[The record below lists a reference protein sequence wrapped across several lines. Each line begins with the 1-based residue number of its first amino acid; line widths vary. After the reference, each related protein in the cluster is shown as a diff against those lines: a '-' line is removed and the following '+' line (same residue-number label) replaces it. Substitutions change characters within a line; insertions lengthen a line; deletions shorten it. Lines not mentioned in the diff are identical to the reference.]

1 VSWLAR
7 NWVHIADLTRQHV
20 VLALVPVVIGLV
32 VAVPLGW
39 LSSRSAA
46 VRGTLLSVSGVLY
59 TIPSLA
65 LIVVLPGILG
75 TKILN
80 PINVIA
86 ALSIYAAALLVRSV
100 TDALAAVPER
110 VVAAATAMG
119 YRPVRRFF
127 TVELPLVVPL
137 VVAGL
142 RVAAVSSISLVSV
155 GALIGVGGLGELF
168 TDGFQLDFVTP
179 IIAGIVGSIALA
191 LVTDGVL
198 LLIGRVLTPWA
209 RAGRRA

>member
-7 NWVHIADLTRQHV
+7 NWVHIADLTGQHV

-39 LSSRSAA
+39 LASRSTA
-46 VRGTLLSVSGVLY
+46 VRAPLLSVSGVLY

-80 PINVIA
+80 PINVIT

-100 TDALAAVPER
+100 TDALTAVPEP

-155 GALIGVGGLGELF
+155 GALIGVGGLGQLF

-198 LLIGRVLTPWA
+198 LLIGRMLTPWA